1 MLSRPRELSGFTSFS
16 GHKRTQYVSMTI
28 LDHLVTA
35 LRQAARYNRHDLGA
49 PRVVLWPDGERLWE
63 KAIPLLTE
71 ALPELLVLGEPD
83 DSLRRGPS
91 TWIRYQLARHTVS
104 EPPIVYLPGI
114 PRHTFRGATGFPEAA
129 RHLFALQ
136 YQGQFWTQ
144 QNGKDWTPAA
154 FLAATDGDLG
164 LDLAR
169 DKATLQALAEQL
181 VHILR
186 TPLQQ
191 LQGRRLEATDIH
203 ALVVADP
210 VRLLLQWLADPAA
223 TQKDWTRETW
233 QGFRALCR
241 QQYGLDPDKDG
252 ALVASEKLV
261 EGQGL
266 WASVWERYR
275 EAPRAYAGVRKLLEP
290 IQPKDLFDEHNERI
304 PTNNRRQEDRLRQSL
319 EALADQ
325 SPAQARTALA
335 VRCAEHAL
343 RAASVWAE
351 LGEAPLARAAVHLAA
366 LLAAME
372 PGLAGIDWATLA
384 ESYVRH
390 GWRVDAA
397 AWTALS
403 TVRNAQDLDAVTQAL
418 RAVYLPW
425 LESLATRVQ
434 ALAAAYP
441 YTDPAQART
450 LQPTAGTIIL
460 FVDGLRCDLG
470 LTLRHRLEAPGL
482 TVEFETAWS
491 TLPTVTATA
500 KPAWK
505 PLAERLTGDMI
516 SDAFEPVI
524 AATGKPLKT
533 ESFRNLLQ
541 AVGWN
546 WIEPAALG
554 DPSQTGWTE
563 AGAFDRY
570 GHEQGAKLA
579 WRIDEELQSVLDRV
593 TELLQGGWNTII
605 LITDH
610 GWLLLPGGLPTVD
623 LPKHLTLTRWGRCA
637 LAQPGARHGYPQVSW
652 FWGAPH
658 AVVLAPG
665 IAVFQAGIEYAHG
678 GLTLQETLLPV
689 LTVKAAGEETA
700 PVRIASAR
708 WVGLRLRVQL
718 EGAAAGLT
726 LDLRTRP
733 ADPGSSLL
741 APEQRL
747 KPVDAEGKT
756 ALTVEDGDRIGQ
768 VAVLV
773 VVKDNQVICKQAVTI
788 GEN

>member
-1 MLSRPRELSGFTSFS
+1 M
-16 GHKRTQYVSMTI
+16 
-28 LDHLVTA
+28 
-35 LRQAARYNRHDLGA
+35 
-49 PRVVLWPDGERLWE
+49 
-63 KAIPLLTE
+63 
-71 ALPELLVLGEPD
+71 
-83 DSLRRGPS
+83 
-91 TWIRYQLARHTVS
+91 
-104 EPPIVYLPGI
+104 
-114 PRHTFRGATGFPEAA
+114 
-129 RHLFALQ
+129 FALQ

-144 QNGKDWTPAA
+144 QNSKDWTPSA
-154 FLAATDGDLG
+154 FLAATDGGLD

-181 VHILR
+181 IHVLR

-191 LQGRRLEATDIH
+191 LQGRRLEATDLH

-210 VRLLLQWLADPAA
+210 VRLLLQWLADPTAA
-223 TQKDWTRETW
+223 QKDWTREIW

-241 QQYGLDPDKDG
+241 QQFGLDPEQDG
-252 ALVASEKLV
+252 ALVAGDKLV
-261 EGQGL
+261 EGQGP
-266 WASVWERYR
+266 WMQVWERYR

-304 PTNNRRQEDRLRQSL
+304 PANNRHEEDRLRQAL

-325 SPAQARTALA
+325 PPAKARTALA
-335 VRCAEHAL
+335 ALCAEHAP

-351 LGEAPLARAAVHLAA
+351 LGEAPLARATVHLAA

-397 AWTALS
+397 AWTAL
-403 TVRNAQDLDAVTQAL
+403 TVRNAQDLNAVTRAL

-425 LESLATRVQ
+425 LDRLATRIQ
-434 ALAAAYP
+434 TLAVPYP
-441 YTDPAQART
+441 YADPAQARP

-460 FVDGLRCDLG
+460 FIDGLRCDLG
-470 LTLRHRLEAPGL
+470 LELHRRLQARGL
-482 TVEFETAWS
+482 TVEFTTAWS

-505 PLAERLTGDMI
+505 PLAQWLTGDTI
-516 SDAFEPVI
+516 SEAFEPAI

-533 ESFRNLLQ
+533 ESFRNLLRE
-541 AVGWN
+541 VGWN
-546 WIEPAALG
+546 WIEANAVG
-554 DPSQTGWTE
+554 DPSQAGWTE

-579 WRIDEELQSVLDRV
+579 WRIDEELQAVLDRV
-593 TELLQGGWNTII
+593 TELLQGGWNTVT

-610 GWLLLPGGLPTVD
+610 GWLLLPGGLPNVE

-637 LAQPGARHGYPQVSW
+637 LAQPGAQHGYPQVSW

-689 LTVKAAGEETA
+689 LTVKAAGAATA
-700 PVRIASAR
+700 PVRITGAR

-718 EGAAAGLT
+718 EGAAPGLT
-726 LDLRTRP
+726 LDLRSRP
-733 ADPGSSLL
+733 ADPDSSLL
-741 APEQRL
+741 APGQRL
-747 KPVDAEGKT
+747 KPVDNDGKAT
-756 ALTVEDGDRIGQ
+756 LTVEDDDLMGQ
-768 VAVLV
+768 AAVLV
-773 VVKDNQVICKQAVTI
+773 VIKDNQVICKQAVTI

>member
-1 MLSRPRELSGFTSFS
+1 
-16 GHKRTQYVSMTI
+16 MTL

-35 LRQAARYNRHDLGA
+35 LRQAARYNRHDLSA
-49 PRVVLWPDGERLWE
+49 PRIVLWPDGERLWE
-63 KAIPLLTE
+63 KAISLLSE
-71 ALPELLVLGEPD
+71 ALPELLTLGEPD

-114 PRHTFRGATGFPEAA
+114 PRHTFRSATGFPEAA

-144 QNGKDWTPAA
+144 QNGKDWTPSA
-154 FLAATDGDLG
+154 FLSATDGGLG

-169 DKATLQALAEQL
+169 DKATLQALNGQL
-181 VHILR
+181 IHVLR

-210 VRLLLQWLADPAA
+210 VRRLLQWLADPPAA
-223 TQKDWTRETW
+223 QKDWTKETW
-233 QGFRALCR
+233 QGFRVLCR
-241 QQYGLDPDKDG
+241 QQFGLDPEQDG
-252 ALVASEKLV
+252 ALVAGDRLV
-261 EGQGL
+261 AGQGP
-266 WASVWERYR
+266 WRPVWERYR
-275 EAPRAYAGVRKLLEP
+275 EAPRAYAGVRKLLAS

-304 PTNNRRQEDRLRQSL
+304 PANNQRQEDRLRQAL
-319 EALADQ
+319 NALADR
-325 SPAQARTALA
+325 PPDQARTALA
-335 VRCAEHAL
+335 ELCAEHAP
-343 RAASVWAE
+343 RADSVWAE

-366 LLAAME
+366 LLAALE
-372 PGLAGIDWATLA
+372 PGLAGADWTTLA

-397 AWTALS
+397 AWTALNA
-403 TVRNAQDLDAVTQAL
+403 VRNAQDLHAVTQAL
-418 RAVYLPW
+418 RAVYQPW
-425 LESLATRVQ
+425 LDRLANRVQ
-434 ALAAAYP
+434 GLAVAYP
-441 YTDPAQART
+441 YADPAQARP
-450 LQPTAGTIIL
+450 LSPTAGTVIL

-470 LTLRHRLEAPGL
+470 LELRHRLQARGL
-482 TVEFETAWS
+482 TVEFATAWS

-505 PLAERLTGDMI
+505 PLAPQLTGDTI
-516 SDAFEPVI
+516 SDVFEPTL

-533 ESFRNLLQ
+533 DSFRTLLRE
-541 AVGWN
+541 VGWN

-554 DPSQTGWTE
+554 DPSQAGWTE

-579 WRIDEELQSVLDRV
+579 WRINEELQAVLDRV

-610 GWLLLPGGLPTVD
+610 GWLLVPGGLPTVD

-637 LAQPGARHGYPQVSW
+637 LAQPGAQHGYPQVSW

-658 AVVLAPG
+658 AVALAPG

-678 GLTLQETLLPV
+678 GLTLQEALLPL
-689 LTVKAAGEETA
+689 LTIKAAAEETA
-700 PVRIASAR
+700 PVRIVSAR
-708 WVGLRLRVQL
+708 WAGLRLRVQL
-718 EGAAAGLT
+718 EGAAPGLT

-741 APEQRL
+741 APGQRL
-747 KPVDAEGKT
+747 KPVDSDGKAT
-756 ALTVEDGDRIGQ
+756 LIVENDDLMGQ
-768 VAVLV
+768 AAVLV
-773 VVKDNQVICKQAVTI
+773 VVKDNQVIGRQAVTI